1 MKQTAF
7 AKYLTQFLVTY
18 LVDERG
24 CSRHT
29 VSAYRDTISLL
40 LTFIRDVHGIK
51 ADRLDFRDITR
62 ERILEFLDWLE
73 KERHCSVST
82 RNARLAALHSFFRFL
97 TYRYPDHMEH
107 WQSIL
112 SLRIKKCAAAEVVY
126 LTAEGMK
133 LLLAQPDT
141 TKKKGRRD
149 QMLLSLMFECAGRV
163 QEIIDLVPARF
174 NFGKPTL
181 LTLKGKGNK
190 TRIVPLTEKL
200 SIMLKKYMQEYG
212 LLRDQATDYPLFA
225 NGRGDKLSRMGITAI
240 MRKYSIKAR
249 TVDASLIPTGISPHS
264 LRHSKAMLLQKSEV
278 NIVAIRD
285 FLGHASVTTTE
296 IYARIDNRQKWD
308 ALEKTSLL
316 PVSTEL
322 PEWQTNR
329 GLLDWLE
336 SIGR

>member
-1 MKQTAF
+1 MNEIAHTRIRYGFGRIFVLLRREGFTDNHKRVYRIYKACGLNLRTKRPRRSRSAAHRLERLQT
-7 AKYLTQFLVTY
+7 KGINQVWSMDFLQDA
-18 LVDERG
+18 LFNGER
-24 CSRHT
+24 
-29 VSAYRDTISLL
+29 
-40 LTFIRDVHGIK
+40 F
-51 ADRLDFRDITR
+51 
-62 ERILEFLDWLE
+62 RILAIVDN
-73 KERHCSVST
+73 CSKICHALLVGKS
-82 RNARLAALHSFFRFL
+82 LKGAA
-97 TYRYPDHMEH
+97 D
-107 WQSIL
+107 
-112 SLRIKKCAAAEVVY
+112 VVY
-126 LTAEGMK
+126 LTADGMK

-163 QEIIDLVPARF
+163 QEIIDLVPARL

-296 IYARIDNRQKWD
+296 IYARIDNTQKRD

-329 GLLDWLE
+329 GLLEWLE
-336 SIGR
+336 SLGR